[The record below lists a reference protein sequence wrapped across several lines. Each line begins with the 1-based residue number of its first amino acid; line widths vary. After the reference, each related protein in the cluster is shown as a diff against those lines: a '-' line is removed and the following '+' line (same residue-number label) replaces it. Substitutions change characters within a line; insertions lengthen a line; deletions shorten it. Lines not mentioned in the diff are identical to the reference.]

1 MSAPR
6 AGWFLLRCFWI
17 AFIFF
22 SSTSAA
28 AEWADLAYY
37 TIMSHAPGASFLGNQ
52 SALYLLADKGFHV
65 FMFAILAL
73 VLARIFT
80 GPTSIL
86 AIAFIVGACSEFLQS
101 FFPGRD
107 PAVRD
112 VIINFSG
119 ATVGVCIHWLRKRGA
134 AIHQLEYR
142 RIGRNR

>member
-1 MSAPR
+1 MRASR
-6 AGWFLLRCFWI
+6 AGWALLLCFWI

-22 SSTSAA
+22 SSTSVA

-37 TIMSHAPGASFLGNQ
+37 TIVSHAPGASFLENQ
-52 SALYLLADKGFHV
+52 NVVYLLADKGFHV
-65 FMFAILAL
+65 FMFVILAL

-86 AIAFIVGACSEFLQS
+86 VIAFVVGICSEFLQR
-101 FFPGRD
+101 FFPDRD

-119 ATVGVCIHWLRKRGA
+119 ALIGLGINHRKK
-134 AIHQLEYR
+134 QS
-142 RIGRNR
+142 